1 MKTKI
6 ATTVKIE
13 PDLYDEFKV
22 LGIRY
27 RLTLQT
33 LVERC
38 VFRYVN
44 DEPFRSDINNYSQSL
59 FLNSGSIS
67 PAS

>member
-1 MKTKI
+1 MKEKI

-13 PDLYDEFKV
+13 PSLYDEFKI

-27 RLTLQT
+27 RLTLQG

-38 VFRYVN
+38 VFRYVKE
-44 DEPFRSDINNYSQSL
+44 DVFRTDINN
-59 FLNSGSIS
+59 FLVPVMTGS
-67 PAS
+67 AVL